1 MQTQERIK
9 RAQEVMKL
17 SNEKMASFLGME
29 ESEIFE
35 SVMILTRNSV
45 DH

>member
-17 SNEKMASFLGME
+17 SNVEMASHLGME